1 MEDFSL
7 DRRLYWRIS
16 DVYSRYDW
24 EIIWHKNNLATPWQ
38 IKKAGSKNWI
48 PMNGKKIEA
57 ELQKRHVDI
66 EEFDRQ
72 LTGNLLTHVVFCNS
86 AITEAKK
93 LLGED
98 KVEEAI
104 CQHES
109 FAEELLKV
117 IKELG
122 DKEQSN
128 DEKESIKPPAQ
139 NKKQV
144 PTLNLHPERRKTP
157 RDDGAPKGTATLLR
171 LIKNSK

>member
-1 MEDFSL
+1 MLKQKIKFMEDFSL

-117 IKELG
+117 I
-122 DKEQSN
+122 
-128 DEKESIKPPAQ
+128 
-139 NKKQV
+139 
-144 PTLNLHPERRKTP
+144 ERAWR
-157 RDDGAPKGTATLLR
+157 
-171 LIKNSK
+171 